1 MTATAQPPADRQ
13 ERAAGHTDASRRR
26 GDREPALRR
35 GHGAPE
41 EGGWARRFLS
51 GVPLWTGRIVQL
63 VAISLVLSVIW
74 DAALPDGVYWARSY
88 FALFGLTPQ
97 PFVFNAVLLFIAG
110 SAAKRRIRGAMIFLV
125 LFQVP
130 TILQSLV
137 SLITGTALIFDG
149 ETYVDV
155 AIVDAIAA
163 TIATAAAVLLI
174 VARKEF
180 SARLEGGSYV
190 RAGSVLLGG
199 IALAVVVGG
208 VLGGLRPARGSAPG
222 DSWLLSLAAAIGVYP
237 YELLTGEE
245 VEGVLRPGIALL
257 VTSIAAVSLLIALG
271 MILRSARARRLLSAA
286 DELHVRRILA
296 GSRTEDSLA
305 YFATRRDK
313 SVVFSPD
320 GHAAVSYRVVGGVAL
335 ASGDPIGPEGAW
347 GGATRAWFELVRT
360 HGWRPAV
367 LAATEQGAEH
377 YVRHGMRGMQ
387 LGDEAI
393 LAVEEADARR
403 LVRSPQVAA
412 IRRRAHRE
420 GVSVRIRRQRDLHE
434 DERREIETLADR
446 WRMGGEERGF
456 SMALSRTGDAAD
468 PSSLVVTAHDRD
480 GVAIALLVFV
490 PWNADG
496 LSLDVM
502 RRSHDALNGI
512 VEHMVTTL
520 VSEARAFGVR
530 RVSLNFA
537 VFRDVFVRGARVGA
551 GPFLRF
557 RRSLLLLLSRKWQLD
572 SLRRANEKYAPAWR
586 QRYLMRDRR
595 TSLATVMLAAAR
607 AERFVG
613 GWPRT
618 RQPIASPRPA
628 SYPGMVAEV
637 EAEASAGAARVAQGS
652 RPSARATKAARLD
665 AEGLALYPPQV
676 PRSHT
681 IAQTRADIEAG
692 HGLPAEPRSVAG
704 RVVARRDHGGI
715 VFVDLD
721 EEHARIQAVATADGT
736 QGFGLLRDLQIG
748 DIVSVT
754 GMPGRSR
761 AGEPSIL
768 ATSWVLAAK
777 SLQQPPGKRVG
788 LRDPE
793 AQVRLRHVHLATSA
807 EAASLLRARSAA
819 VRALRDGLL
828 ADGYLEVETPILQRV
843 HGGANARPF
852 ATYINAYDR
861 DLSLRIAPELA
872 LKRLI
877 VAGFGQV
884 FEIGRNF
891 RNEGVDASHNPEF
904 TAMEAYRA
912 YADYQD
918 MRVLA
923 EGLIKRMAVAV
934 TGGERMITPDGSS
947 VDVSAPWRAVTV
959 CDALT
964 ERIGTRVAIDLGAED
979 LAALAKA
986 YGVSVAAA
994 DTAGQIIEALY
1005 EELVEPETTLPTF
1018 YLDFPSDSSPLARPH
1033 RTVDGLSERWDL
1045 VAFGMELG
1053 TAYSELN
1060 DPVEQRRRLVAQSLQ
1075 AALGDPEAMEVDE
1088 DFLRALEYGMPPTG
1102 GIGLGVD
1109 RIVMSLTGG
1118 TIRQT
1123 LAFPFVR

>member
-1 MTATAQPPADRQ
+1 MTATAQPS
-13 ERAAGHTDASRRR
+13 TDR
-26 GDREPALRR
+26 GDERR
-35 GHGAPE
+35 P
-41 EGGWARRFLS
+41 WRRFLS
-51 GVPLWTGRIVQL
+51 GVPLWTGRVVQL
-63 VAISLVLSVIW
+63 VAVSLVLSVIW

-97 PFVFNAVLLFIAG
+97 PFLFNAVLLFIAG
-110 SAAKRRIRGAMIFLV
+110 SAAKRRIRGAMIFLIA
-125 LFQVP
+125 FQIP
-130 TILQSLV
+130 TILQSVVGLSAYGAEV
-137 SLITGTALIFDG
+137 GSLLAAGE
-149 ETYVDV
+149 ETYFEVV
-155 AIVDAIAA
+155 VIDAIAGA
-163 TIATAAAVLLI
+163 IALAAATLLI

-180 SARLEGGSYV
+180 SARLEGGSYL
-190 RAGSVLLGG
+190 RAGSVLVGG
-199 IALAVVVGG
+199 IALAIVVGG
-208 VLGGLRPARGSAPG
+208 VLGGLRPARGTSPA
-222 DSWLLSLAAAIGVYP
+222 DSWPLSLAAAIGVYP
-237 YELLTGEE
+237 SELLTGEE
-245 VEGVLRPGIALL
+245 VDGLLRPGIALL
-257 VTSIAAVSLLIALG
+257 VTSIAAVSLLVALG
-271 MILRSARARRLLSAA
+271 MILRSARARRLLSAT

-320 GHAAVSYRVVGGVAL
+320 GDAAVSYRVVGGVAL
-335 ASGDPIGPEGAW
+335 ASGDPLGPEGAW
-347 GGATRAWFELVRT
+347 SGATRAWFDLVRA

-377 YVRHGMRGMQ
+377 YARHGMRVLQ

-393 LAVEEADARR
+393 LTADEAHARR

-412 IRRRAHRE
+412 VRRRARRQ
-420 GVSVRIRRQRDLHE
+420 GVSVRIRRQRDCGE
-434 DERREIETLADR
+434 AERRELAQLADR
-446 WRMGGEERGF
+446 WRTGGEERGF

-480 GVAIALLVFV
+480 GATIALLVFV

-502 RRSHDALNGI
+502 RRSPDALNGV

-557 RRSLLLLLSRKWQLD
+557 RRSVLLLLSRKWQLD
-572 SLRRANEKYAPAWR
+572 SLRRANEKYAPEWR

-595 TSLATVMLAAAR
+595 TSLAAVMLAAAR

-613 GWPRT
+613 GWPGARH
-618 RQPIASPRPA
+618 PVASPRPA
-628 SYPGMVAEV
+628 TYPGMVAEV
-637 EAEASAGAARVAQGS
+637 EAEAAASAVGTAQEAR
-652 RPSARATKAARLD
+652 PNPRAEKAARLG
-665 AEGLALYPPQV
+665 AEGVALYPPHV

-681 IAQTRADIEAG
+681 IAQTRADVEAAG
-692 HGLPAEPRSVAG
+692 DAPAEPRSVAG
-704 RVVARRDHGGI
+704 RIVARRDHGGI
-715 VFVDLD
+715 VFVDIV
-721 EEHARIQAVATADGT
+721 EEHARIQVVATADGT
-736 QGFGLLRDLQIG
+736 QGFGLLRGLQLG

-754 GMPGRSR
+754 GRPGRSR
-761 AGEPSIL
+761 TGEPSVL
-768 ATSWVLAAK
+768 ATSWTLAAK

-793 AQVRLRHVHLATSA
+793 AQVRLRHVHLASSA
-807 EAASLLRARSAA
+807 EAAGLLRARSAA

-891 RNEGVDASHNPEF
+891 RNEGVDATHNPEF

-923 EGLIKRMAVAV
+923 EELIKRMAVAV
-934 TGGERMITPDGSS
+934 TGGERMVAPDGSV

-964 ERIGTRVAIDLGAED
+964 ERLGTRVSVDLCAED
-979 LAALAKA
+979 LAALAEA
-986 YGVSVAAA
+986 FGVPVAPA
-994 DTAGQIIEALY
+994 DTPGQIIESLY
-1005 EELVEPETTLPTF
+1005 EELIEPETTLPTF

-1033 RTVDGLSERWDL
+1033 RAVDGLSERWDL

-1109 RIVMSLTGG
+1109 RIVMALTGG